1 MSNDTARSTSSVTR
15 RTALA
20 GFAGGG
26 LGLAAMSRGVSAQ
39 DAASETAMHPIVGA
53 WGWNNNPDTPDAGT
67 SFAIFHG
74 DGTYIEFDPSIGVG
88 VGAWRATGERTVDL
102 IITFQ
107 DNDLDA
113 NTFAPGLGTF
123 WMTVDVD
130 AAGNGIT
137 AAGELQALDSGG
149 EVLVH
154 LPYSGLGT
162 RMVAEAPAWFGTPMA
177 TPTA

>member
-1 MSNDTARSTSSVTR
+1 MRTENTTTR

-20 GFAGGG
+20 GLGASS

-39 DAASETAMHPIVGA
+39 DATSETAMHPIVGA

-74 DGTYIEFDPSIGVG
+74 DGTYIEFDPAVGVG

-137 AAGELQALDSGG
+137 AAGELQALDSDG